1 MGLPAMKQTL
11 LTSQEYLKISAS
23 AEERYEFESGELVA
37 MGRTSDVHEDL
48 AFNAKLALRSAVKG
62 RNCKVHKESIALEIA
77 SENTYYLP
85 DVMLTCDERDHA
97 DHNMKRHPGLVI
109 EVLSP
114 ESVKRDR
121 DKKLLAYLKIP
132 SLRYYLLVAQDQ
144 VRIEVYSNTTGQ
156 SGWAFHVYESVD
168 DVIPLDLL
176 DIELSVNA
184 VYDDIELSKP
194 IEDDTD
200 AEDKL

>member
-1 MGLPAMKQTL
+1 MKQTL

-37 MGRTSDVHEDL
+37 MGRTSDIHGEL
-48 AFNAKLALRSAVKG
+48 AFNAASEVKRLVKG
-62 RNCKVHKESIALEIA
+62 RDCKVYTVSVGLSI

-97 DHNMKRHPGLVI
+97 DRNMKRHPGLVI

-184 VYDDIELSKP
+184 VYDDIELSQP
-194 IEDDTD
+194 IENDTD
-200 AEDKL
+200 AEDNV